1 MLLVFNKILSTQLY
15 RMEIAGCFCG
25 VDGVLI
31 LLGC

>member
-15 RMEIAGCFCG
+15 RMETVGCCFG

-31 LLGC
+31 LLCC